1 MGGQEDVRIWF
12 YNAPC
17 NIWLYK
23 GVGPNFPILKQTFE
37 VMFYFLISFNS
48 VNQGIEIQP
57 ALLILKV
64 PSTLGGYRFA

>member
-12 YNAPC
+12 YYDF

-23 GVGPNFPILKQTFE
+23 GVGPDFPILKQTFE
-37 VMFYFLISFNS
+37 VMFYSLISFNS
-48 VNQGIEIQP
+48 VNQGVEIQP